1 MRPMRDASETQKQ
14 RFRELLRDLRE
25 ETGLRQVDLAKRL
38 NRPQSFVSKYESGEK
53 TLDFFELR
61 EVCRALEISMN
72 EFVRRFEK
80 ASHEG

>member
-1 MRPMRDASETQKQ
+1 MRNTSETQKQ

-38 NRPQSFVSKYESGEK
+38 DRPQSYVSKYESGER
-53 TLDFFELR
+53 TLDFFEVR
-61 EVCRALEISMN
+61 EVCRALGIPMSD
-72 EFVRRFEK
+72 FVRRFEK